1 MAAYAIRGG
10 DEGKRR
16 LDLLAQI
23 MAPTTSALLA
33 EVGVRSG
40 INCLDLGCG
49 GGHVTR
55 CLAEL
60 VGAGGRVT
68 GLDLDA
74 VKLAAARDEGDRA
87 GHRNLDF
94 RVANVAEWA
103 EPDTYDLV
111 YGRFILSHL
120 ADRQAMVRRM
130 SAALRSGGVLV
141 LEDIDFTGAF
151 CYPPNAAFARYCEL
165 YCAVIGRRGGDARLG
180 PQLPGLCLDAGLEG
194 VQVRVVQ
201 PVHSGVAPE
210 KALMLSTLVN
220 IGDAVIAEGLATA
233 AELEATVLQL
243 GSFTDDPRSVVS
255 LPRVVQVWGRRPGT
269 PGVR

>member
-10 DEGKRR
+10 DEGRRR

-74 VKLAAARDEGDRA
+74 VKLAAAWDEGDRA
-87 GHRNLDF
+87 GYRNLDF

-103 EPDTYDLV
+103 ETDTYDLV

-120 ADRQAMVRRM
+120 ADRQTVVRRM
-130 SAALRSGGVLV
+130 YAALRSGGVLV
-141 LEDIDFTGAF
+141 LEDIDFAGAF
-151 CYPPNAAFARYCEL
+151 CHPPTPPSPDTASSTAPSSGAAA
-165 YCAVIGRRGGDARLG
+165 AT
-180 PQLPGLCLDAGLEG
+180 PG
-194 VQVRVVQ
+194 
-201 PVHSGVAPE
+201 SAP
-210 KALMLSTLVN
+210 S
-220 IGDAVIAEGLATA
+220 
-233 AELEATVLQL
+233 
-243 GSFTDDPRSVVS
+243 SSRSVS
-255 LPRVVQVWGRRPGT
+255 T
-269 PGVR
+269 PGSRACRCAWSSRYIPASRPRRR